1 MRGKCL
7 AVVLVFVGC
16 QRSSEPVAP
25 AEVIELSL
33 DGGSEAAPASPLAA
47 EGRDTPGLAEEKP
60 EVSWTALSAD
70 GRAEVRQTRALG
82 GKGCTTSSTVSTP
95 FARTEV
101 MWKWDTCVATREQL
115 KFVSPDGHRLL
126 VLDSLPGLVGQE
138 WRGLELVTL
147 YEQGLRLKF
156 LRAGTAVRAPEVRR
170 EPFSGLAWVKGTVGL
185 PGTPPKYTD
194 DGKAIEFETVDGRTF
209 QLGFDGAGFPP
220 PAEEARAF
228 VAEEGLYRYTDERG
242 TTRVVNSVDDI
253 PERYRSRAARVRGEV
268 SVQPA
273 SKPQAP
279 PPSAKEE
286 PAKEALPPELAKELP
301 GLPPQLTPPS
311 KLINE
316 AKQTVE
322 KVQEIR
328 REQDRVL
335 ETLH

>member
-16 QRSSEPVAP
+16 QRSPEPVAP
-25 AEVIELSL
+25 ADVIELSL
-33 DGGSEAAPASPLAA
+33 DGGPEAAPGSLPAA
-47 EGRDTPGLAEEKP
+47 EGKDTPGLAEEKP
-60 EVSWTALSAD
+60 ELSWTALSAD

-82 GKGCTTSSTVSTP
+82 GKDSRCTTSSTVSTP
-95 FARTEV
+95 FERTEV

-115 KFVSPDGHRLL
+115 KFVSPDGQRLI
-126 VLDSLPGLVGQE
+126 VLDSLPGLVGQD

-156 LRAGTAVRAPEVRR
+156 LRAGTAVSAPEVRR
-170 EPFSGLAWVKGTVGL
+170 EPFSSLAWVKGTVGL

-194 DGKAIEFETVDGRTF
+194 DGRAIEFETVDGKTF
-209 QLGFDGAGFPP
+209 RLGFDGAGFPR

-228 VAEEGLYRYTDERG
+228 VAEEGLYRYVDERG

-268 SVQPA
+268 TVKPA

-279 PPSAKEE
+279 APP
-286 PAKEALPPELAKELP
+286 PKEALPPELAKELP

-316 AKQTVE
+316 AKETVE